1 MKLFGRNS
9 AIIIGDTKATGLR
22 IVFDL
27 EKTKRGP
34 EANKGTINIYNLNET
49 TRVTSQRPDIIVI
62 LEVGYGENFEQLFI
76 GNISKSATKRQGA
89 NMVTT
94 LTIEDAGKALRE
106 VRFDKSYE
114 SGISIKTTIKEV
126 AQTFRDAAGVIVG
139 NLAGVFASVDDK
151 KEQSGLALSG
161 MAKDVMDNLVGKLN
175 LEWSMQDNNFQ
186 LLQPDQGTQE
196 EAVLLTPQTGLL
208 GVPAKRGDDGI
219 EFVSLIIPRI
229 RPGRLVTIHSEHI
242 FETVKVTKATY
253 RGDTHGQP
261 WHITGW
267 AKTIGHG

>member
-1 MKLFGRNS
+1 MLFGRNA
-9 AIIIGDTKATGLR
+9 AIIIDDIKTTGLR

-34 EANKGTINIYNLNET
+34 EANKGTINVYNLNET
-49 TRVTSQRPDIIVI
+49 TRVLSQQPDIIVI
-62 LEVGYGENFEQLFI
+62 LEVGYGENLEQLFI
-76 GNISKSATKRQGA
+76 GNVSKSATKRQGA
-89 NMVTT
+89 NMVTA
-94 LTIEDAGKALRE
+94 LTVGDGEKALRE

-114 SGISIKTTIKEV
+114 AGVSIKTTINEV

-139 NLAGVFASVDDK
+139 NLAGVFAGVDDK
-151 KEQSGLALSG
+151 KEQSGLSLSG
-161 MAKDVMDNLVGKLN
+161 MAKDVMDRLVGKID
-175 LEWSMQDNNFQ
+175 LEYSIQDNNFQ
-186 LLQPDQGTQE
+186 LLQPDQGTQD

-208 GVPAKRGDDGI
+208 GTPAKRGDDGI
-219 EFVSLIIPRI
+219 EFVSLIIPGI
-229 RPGRLVTIHSEHI
+229 GPGRLVTIRSKHI